1 MRLIKRYPNRK
12 LYDTQEKRYIPLGQV
27 AALIRAGEEVQILDH
42 RSGED
47 LTATTLARILQRE
60 ERGLPLPFLRSVI
73 RIGGDAWEY
82 LRASLDEA
90 RLEPLVSRGE
100 SALDEAQRLSEE
112 LARYTLSR
120 RQNLETAMMI
130 KVEGAL
136 ERWQIPT
143 RDDLQRLEA
152 RLEELSRKIDSLLA
166 TPRED

>member
-1 MRLIKRYPNRK
+1 MRLIKRYSNRK
-12 LYDTQEKRYIPLGQV
+12 LYDTQENRYVSLGDV

-47 LTATTLARILQRE
+47 LTAPTLVRILQRE
-60 ERGLPLPFLRSVI
+60 ERHLPPPFLRSLI
-73 RIGGDAWEY
+73 RIGGDT
-82 LRASLDEA
+82 LRALLDEE

-100 SALDEAQRLSEE
+100 TALEEAQRLGEE
-112 LARYTLSR
+112 LAAYALRR
-120 RQNLETAMMI
+120 RQGLEATTMI

-152 RLEELSRKIDSLLA
+152 RLKELSHKLDSLLA
-166 TPRED
+166 NHHEES

>member
-1 MRLIKRYPNRK
+1 MRLIKRYSNRK
-12 LYDTQEKRYIPLGQV
+12 LYDTQEKRYVSLRDV

-42 RSGED
+42 QSGED
-47 LTATTLARILQRE
+47 LTAATLARILQR
-60 ERGLPLPFLRSVI
+60 RSLPPPFLRTLI
-73 RIGGDAWEY
+73 RIGADTWEH

-100 SALDEAQRLSEE
+100 TALEEASRLSEE
-112 LARYTLSR
+112 LAAHALRR
-120 RQNLETAMMI
+120 RQDLETATMI

-152 RLEELSRKIDSLLA
+152 RLKELSRKLDSLLA
-166 TPRED
+166 TTQEES

>member
-27 AALIRAGEEVQILDH
+27 AVLIRAGEEVQILDH

-47 LTATTLARILQRE
+47 LTATALARILQRE
-60 ERGLPLPFLRSVI
+60 EKGLPLPFLRSVI

-112 LARYTLSR
+112 LAANTLRR
-120 RQNLETAMMI
+120 RQDLETATLS

-152 RLEELSRKIDSLLA
+152 QLKELSHKLDSLLGDSK
-166 TPRED
+166 ED